1 MDKVDKASNNIFE
14 RAKMHVTFL
23 YHNLGL
29 SDIDMFKVI
38 EDGHL
43 VDEED
48 ELDQEAV
55 PKEEE
60 NIFFLEATSVNKEG

>member
-1 MDKVDKASNNIFE
+1 M
-14 RAKMHVTFL
+14 TFL